1 MVVSLRSATGESD
14 PRLDP
19 LVLARDLDPSA
30 SPLDYYGYELR
41 RLREAANLKQAAL
54 GGIVYCTGSLIGQIE
69 TTKRVPTRDFS
80 ERVDAALGTDGHFSR
95 LVGLVLRSVLP
106 TWFQPYAEMEAR
118 ATYIS
123 TFQSQLVYG
132 LLQTEAYA
140 KALLAVENPDRV
152 DGIVAARLERQRILA
167 REVPPVLLVVLDE
180 ALLHRNVGG
189 REVMREQLAHL
200 LTFVHRPWIQIQV
213 LPFSTGEHSAMMG
226 SFTLLR
232 FDDDPDL
239 FYTESYD
246 SGHMTANPQ
255 VIRERSVG
263 YARLQ
268 AAALSPEES
277 ALLIARVM
285 EERYGDPCGPVERAM
300 A

>member
-1 MVVSLRSATGESD
+1 MAQ
-14 PRLDP
+14 
-19 LVLARDLDPSA
+19 ARDIDPSA

-41 RLREAANLKQAAL
+41 RLREDAGLKQAQL
-54 GGIVYCTGSLIGQIE
+54 GAIIFCTGSLVGMVE
-69 TTKRVPTRDFS
+69 NGRRVPTRDFS
-80 ERVDAALGTDGHFSR
+80 ERVDAALGTDGLFSR
-95 LVGLVLRSVLP
+95 LVGLVLRSQLP

-118 ATYIS
+118 AAYIS
-123 TFQSQLVYG
+123 TFQAQLVYG

-140 KALLAVENPDRV
+140 KALLSVEFPDRANE
-152 DGIVAARLERQRILA
+152 IAAARLERQRVLT
-167 REVPPVLLVVLDE
+167 RENPPVLLVVLDE
-180 ALLHRNVGG
+180 ALLHREVGS
-189 REVMREQLAHL
+189 REVMRSQLAHL
-200 LTFVHRPWIQIQV
+200 LTFVERPWVQIQV
-213 LPFSTGEHSAMMG
+213 LPFSTGEHTGMMG

-232 FDDDPDL
+232 FEGDPDL

-246 SGHMTANPQ
+246 SGHMTANPP

-268 AAALSPEES
+268 ADALSPEES

-285 EERYGDPCGPVERAM
+285 EERYGDQCGPDRRAV